1 MARTLSSCRA
11 ARYLLTLLLALKR
24 LSVSEFFERTL
35 PQLEMLEEKWVPQLL
50 GKLRNSV
57 CIQFGGRV

>member
-1 MARTLSSCRA
+1 MARTLTSCWP

-35 PQLEMLEEKWVPQLL
+35 PPLEMLEEKWIPRLL
-50 GKLRNSV
+50 GKLGNSV